1 MVSRPNEQ
9 HTPYPQQIIVRIHQ
23 LRECYTLAI
32 ETYNVPA
39 GTSCIERLW
48 EVSSDGTPCD
58 VILRLV
64 YGSLAHVERIDAIH
78 FDHQHIVGDM
88 NWRSILATCLSLPRI
103 NEYDTRSVVVSID
116 PTNLDAHRIE
126 SSIRQLAT
134 THAQYGIRLNLVYR
148 VEAEQ
153 SSLLSIVRYL
163 LGGESR
169 FITGS
174 VIESTGKILL
184 GGMLEAERLL
194 AHRAIK
200 NADHSLS
207 MRQNSA

>member
-134 THAQYGIRLNLVYR
+134 THAQ
-148 VEAEQ
+148 
-153 SSLLSIVRYL
+153 VRGAPWVQ
-163 LGGESR
+163 GGRHHVTS
-169 FITGS
+169 G
-174 VIESTGKILL
+174 
-184 GGMLEAERLL
+184 
-194 AHRAIK
+194 
-200 NADHSLS
+200 NA
-207 MRQNSA
+207 